1 MQKICNFALNLNPKP
16 SNMCYTS
23 YEFQFFDLDLFNE
36 FLPSLE
42 RWEVLSDQVM
52 CEDFRKQSGLIT
64 FTDSS
69 GRKSYSHTFALEPM
83 QGFSVIKVAN
93 RNVKSSEKHFWDDSA
108 DKKRNFA
115 SVAIFSNK
123 AFLYIS
129 IEDNKDAFDNTDEV
143 MKIVMRGLNAELK
156 KHHLNIMKADTPPET
171 KNDCLDYFYI
181 GAYIQGI
188 MDKIDSKA
196 QRQCLSAEKKEI
208 RRRRKDDRSYRD
220 CITVKDK
227 DAVLKIAH
235 EYSDGITKACVVMI
249 VQRAMIDAGV
259 LSRPSHRAFVEEF
272 GSGEGRSASSY
283 SEITNGKNL
292 KYNKDRLYLKL
303 LDIFTK
309 IKNEQN

>member
-1 MQKICNFALNLNPKP
+1 M
-16 SNMCYTS
+16 SYTS
-23 YEFQFFDLDLFNE
+23 YQLQFFDLDLFSE

-42 RWEVLSDQVM
+42 RWEVLSDKVM
-52 CEDFRKQSGLIT
+52 CEDFRKHNGLIT

-235 EYSDGITKACVVMI
+235 EYSDGINKACVVMI

-259 LSRPSHRAFVEEF
+259 LKRPSHHAFVEEF

-283 SEITNGKNL
+283 SEITNEKNL
-292 KYNKDRLYLKL
+292 KCNKDRLYLKL
-303 LDIFTK
+303 LDIFTE
-309 IKNEQN
+309 IKNEQK

>member
-196 QRQCLSAEKKEI
+196 QRQCLSAEKKET

-220 CITVKDK
+220 CIKVEDK

-235 EYSDGITKACVVMI
+235 DFSDKNIRACVVMM
-249 VQRAMIDAGV
+249 VQKAMIDANV
-259 LSRPSHRAFVEEF
+259 LSRPSYRAFVEEF
-272 GSGEGRSASSY
+272 GSGKGRSSSAY
-283 SEITNGKNL
+283 SDLNNGNNHKF
-292 KYNKDRLYLKL
+292 DDDPLYLKL
-303 LDIFTK
+303 LGIFTK
-309 IKNEQN
+309 IKNEKF

>member
-1 MQKICNFALNLNPKP
+1 
-16 SNMCYTS
+16 MCYTS

-42 RWEVLSDQVM
+42 RWEVLSDKVM

-171 KNDCLDYFYI
+171 KNDCLDVFYVGSYFKGI
-181 GAYIQGI
+181 LDRINSKIQNQSI
-188 MDKIDSKA
+188 PSKKKI
-196 QRQCLSAEKKEI
+196 I
-208 RRRRKDDRSYRD
+208 RRKRKDDRSYRD
-220 CITVKDK
+220 CIKVKDK

-235 EYSDGITKACVVMI
+235 EYSDRSTKACVVMI
-249 VQRAMIDAGV
+249 VQKAMIDAGV
-259 LSRPSHRAFVEEF
+259 LSRPSYHAFVEEF
-272 GSGEGRSASSY
+272 GSGKGRSAASY
-283 SEITNGKNL
+283 SELNNDYCH
-292 KYNKDRLYLKL
+292 KYDDDPLYLKL
-303 LDIFTK
+303 LRIFSEFKK
-309 IKNEQN
+309 IEPNLKQFEILK

>member
-1 MQKICNFALNLNPKP
+1 M
-16 SNMCYTS
+16 SYTS
-23 YEFQFFDLDLFNE
+23 YQLQFFDLDLFNE
-36 FLPSLE
+36 SLPSLE
-42 RWEVLSDQVM
+42 RWEVLSDKVM
-52 CEDFRKQSGLIT
+52 CEDFRKHNGLIT

-208 RRRRKDDRSYRD
+208 RRRRKDESYRD

-249 VQRAMIDAGV
+249 VQKAMIDAGV
-259 LSRPSHRAFVEEF
+259 LKRPSHHAFVEEF
-272 GSGEGRSASSY
+272 GSGKGRSSSSY
-283 SEITNGKNL
+283 SEITNEKNL

-303 LDIFTK
+303 LDIFTE
-309 IKNEQN
+309 IKNEQK

>member
-1 MQKICNFALNLNPKP
+1 M
-16 SNMCYTS
+16 SYTS
-23 YEFQFFDLDLFNE
+23 YQLQFFDLDLFNE
-36 FLPSLE
+36 SLPSLE
-42 RWEVLSDQVM
+42 RWEVLSDKVM
-52 CEDFRKQSGLIT
+52 CEDFRKHNGLIT

-208 RRRRKDDRSYRD
+208 RRRRKDESYRD

-235 EYSDGITKACVVMI
+235 EYSDGINKACVVMI
-249 VQRAMIDAGV
+249 VQRAMIYAGV
-259 LSRPSHRAFVEEF
+259 LKRPSHHAFVEEF

-283 SEITNGKNL
+283 SEITNEKNL

-303 LDIFTK
+303 LDIFTE
-309 IKNEQN
+309 IKNEQK

>member
-1 MQKICNFALNLNPKP
+1 M
-16 SNMCYTS
+16 SYTS
-23 YEFQFFDLDLFNE
+23 YQLQFFDLDLFNE

-42 RWEVLSDQVM
+42 RWEVLSDKVM
-52 CEDFRKQSGLIT
+52 CEDFRKHNGLIT

-220 CITVKDK
+220 CIKVKDK
-227 DAVLKIAH
+227 EAVLKIAH
-235 EYSDGITKACVVMI
+235 EYSDGINKACVVMI

-259 LSRPSHRAFVEEF
+259 LKRPSHHAFVEEF

-283 SEITNGKNL
+283 SEITNEKNL

-303 LDIFTK
+303 LDIFTE
-309 IKNEQN
+309 IKNEQK